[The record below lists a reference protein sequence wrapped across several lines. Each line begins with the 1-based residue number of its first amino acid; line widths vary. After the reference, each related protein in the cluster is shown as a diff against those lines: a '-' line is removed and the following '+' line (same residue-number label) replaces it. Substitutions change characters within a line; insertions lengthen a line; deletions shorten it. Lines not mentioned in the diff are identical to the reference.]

1 MVSISSDMSAWG
13 LVAGLTTQR
22 GDQVNE
28 MEACMSIVER
38 EVERETPTGA
48 ALSNVTKDEPMER
61 EDSWDGCFVPSVP
74 T

>member
-1 MVSISSDMSAWG
+1 
-13 LVAGLTTQR
+13 
-22 GDQVNE
+22 
-28 MEACMSIVER
+28 MSIVER